1 MSPVLKVFVQV
12 FLQGAKFERSE
23 WCNWAKR
30 NSEGSE
36 RRLISMKTY
45 MSEAR
50 KQLSSAMK
58 HPLFSWILDLP
69 LGLCESRHTRTSRQY
84 AERNKTHP
92 LLSYMSS
99 RC

>member
-45 MSEAR
+45 ERSEETIEPR
-50 KQLSSAMK
+50 NETPFVFLDIGSAV
-58 HPLFSWILDLP
+58 
-69 LGLCESRHTRTSRQY
+69 GTV
-84 AERNKTHP
+84 
-92 LLSYMSS
+92 
-99 RC
+99 